1 MDLCAGGD
9 LLRLVEL
16 ADHLAEACARAMF
29 AEIVRAVAECHARGV
44 LHRDLKPEN
53 VLLLRPVPDNSS
65 LIELIQGTVIEDTV
79 LGGNNGDSTE
89 RKAKGQESCNPRSS
103 DSSLVKLTDF
113 GLSVIEAADRR
124 GAKEVAGSAYYLAPE
139 VFSGRYSFPA
149 DVWSLGVVLF
159 VLLSGC
165 VPFGGEDDDEI
176 GEAIREGSFAFD
188 EESGSAWK
196 EVSLQTLLPPSPFA
210 LPGEEV
216 PNAHFHKD
224 WQSYVKTWF
233 NQPARKK
240 RRRIA
245 RQKKAVSIFPRPTA
259 GPLRPEVHAP
269 SIRYNSK
276 IREGRGFT
284 PAELRE
290 AGIPIRVARTIG
302 ISVDSRRRNRSLE
315 SLQANAARLKA
326 YKAKLVVFPRRSKK
340 PKAGDASAE
349 ELAAAVQ
356 HVGAVLPIVR
366 PAKDVPLEA
375 VTEELRSVK
384 AYETL
389 RQERTKARLEG
400 IRKKRAADKEKE
412 EKK

>member
-1 MDLCAGGD
+1 MRRLAGCPGVVSLAGAWEDSRAVHLVMDLCAGGD

-16 ADHLAEACARAMF
+16 ADHLGEACARAVF

-53 VLLLRPVPDNSS
+53 
-65 LIELIQGTVIEDTV
+65 
-79 LGGNNGDSTE
+79 
-89 RKAKGQESCNPRSS
+89 
-103 DSSLVKLTDF
+103 
-113 GLSVIEAADRR
+113 
-124 GAKEVAGSAYYLAPE
+124 
-139 VFSGRYSFPA
+139 
-149 DVWSLGVVLF
+149 
-159 VLLSGC
+159 
-165 VPFGGEDDDEI
+165 
-176 GEAIREGSFAFD
+176 
-188 EESGSAWK
+188 
-196 EVSLQTLLPPSPFA
+196 QTLLPPSPFA
-210 LPGEEV
+210 LPGEEAFSLK
-216 PNAHFHKD
+216 PRAD
-224 WQSYVKTWF
+224 LLEAADSSYVKTWF

-389 RQERTKARLEG
+389 RQERTKARLAG